1 MVMAR
6 GHVSLL
12 ALLLAGCSTSPPGRS
27 PGMAGT
33 VWVSLL
39 FPAVVDTLAF
49 DGDGMFRWY
58 GAELDLTD
66 TGTYR
71 RAGDTLFLEVP
82 ETAATREEDRGQGSS
97 WYKLVAR
104 AGTLELVFAQHGIGA
119 PPRTRFDPPFVFTPH
134 SPPGPAGSP

>member
-6 GHVSLL
+6 RHVWLL
-12 ALLLAGCSTSPPGRS
+12 ALLLAGCSASQPERS
-27 PGMAGT
+27 PGIAGT
-33 VWVSLL
+33 VWVSHL

-82 ETAATREEDRGQGSS
+82 ETAAAREEDRGQGSS

-104 AGTLELVFAQHGIGA
+104 AGTLELVYAQHGIGA
-119 PPRTRFDPPFVFTPH
+119 PPLKRFDPPFVFTPLAPMRPA
-134 SPPGPAGSP
+134 SP